1 MDETEIAVDGGA
13 ELVYVANVA
22 VGVAKAVV
30 GAVEVTEVSSKSGAS
45 ESSLLNLER
54 RSLSGKTSGM
64 NVTDKVTS
72 VI

>member
-13 ELVYVANVA
+13 ELVYVADVA